1 MTITKRYTTTFT
13 ASALGYSMAT
23 KLANSYA
30 ENGWDVDI
38 KTTTNCILVDA
49 FWAGCFGEEGETES
63 TSFKE
68 TH

>member
-38 KTTTNCILVDA
+38 KTTTNCIVVCA
-49 FWAGCFGEEGETES
+49 FWAGCFGEEGDIDGSDDTI
-63 TSFKE
+63 
-68 TH
+68 

>member
-1 MTITKRYTTTFT
+1 MTITKHYQTTFSNT
-13 ASALGYSMAT
+13 VLGQSMAT
-23 KLANSYA
+23 KLADSYA

-49 FWAGCFGEEGETES
+49 FWAGCFGVEGEMES
-63 TSFKE
+63 TSFKV

>member
-38 KTTTNCILVDA
+38 KTTTNCIVVCA
-49 FWAGCFGEEGETES
+49 FWAGG
-63 TSFKE
+63 FKE
-68 TH
+68 DECST